1 MGPTFFG
8 WARMGSMGSDGS
20 RSGWKRIRTGREGTG
35 PACDRRVIIGAMTEA
50 TGAADPHPLTGTGF
64 ISPVP
69 PGIGWPGDPADT
81 TTPVAHSADG
91 VARLARSATD
101 IPALDAR
108 VSVCRACPRLVAWR
122 ERVATIGRR
131 ASFAHEPYW
140 GRPVPSI
147 GSADARIYVVGLA
160 PAANGANRTGR
171 MVTGDRSGDW
181 LWAAF
186 HRAGMATRDT
196 SRHAGDGQAP
206 IGLRM
211 GAAVRCAP
219 PANKPTTAEKAAC
232 LPWIARELAL
242 MPQVRVLVALGGIAW
257 DTALRVVRQA
267 GWTAPRPKPR
277 FGHGA
282 EAVLARPDGD
292 EVTLLG
298 SYHPS
303 QQNTFTGR
311 LTAGMLDDVLARAA
325 ELAGRRVHGVS
336 SSST

>member
-1 MGPTFFG
+1 
-8 WARMGSMGSDGS
+8 
-20 RSGWKRIRTGREGTG
+20 
-35 PACDRRVIIGAMTEA
+35 MTEA
-50 TGAADPHPLTGTGF
+50 TGATDPHPLTGTGF

-91 VARLARSATD
+91 VARLALSATV

-108 VSVCRACPRLVAWR
+108 VSVCRDCPRLVALR
-122 ERVATIGRR
+122 ERLATIGLRP
-131 ASFAHEPYW
+131 SFAHEPYW

-147 GSADARIYVVGLA
+147 GPADARIYVVGLA

-171 MVTGDRSGDW
+171 MFTGDRSGDW

-267 GWTAPRPKPR
+267 GWSAPRPKPR

-292 EVTLLG
+292 EATLLG

-311 LTAGMLDDVLARAA
+311 LTADMLDDVLARAV
-325 ELAGRRVHGVS
+325 ELARR
-336 SSST
+336 